1 MIKGNFKHCKDLAQ
15 FNKEIRMLH
24 ETGDGGRSTHGPG
37 YCNHHDEI
45 IKLAPECESYRELG
59 VMQGATSACA
69 AVAGI
74 LDQQLIDIEDY
85 QWTPYKHLWDNFEG
99 LKYVYHKKSS
109 LTPQM
114 INLPNVDMMLS
125 DSYHNYDHVIKE
137 LKIHAQTVNKYIIF
151 HDTSLPD
158 DRVYRAVTDFC
169 MTNSAWQVIRRDE
182 NSVGFTTIKRI

>member
-1 MIKGNFKHCKDLAQ
+1 MIKGDFKHCKDLAQ
-15 FNKEIRMLH
+15 FNKEIRILQ
-24 ETGDGGRSTHGPG
+24 ETPDGNSHGAG

-45 IKLAPECESYRELG
+45 IKLASECESYRELG

-114 INLPNVDMMLS
+114 VNLPKVDLMLV
-125 DSYHNYDHVIKE
+125 DSMHNYGHVREE

-151 HDTSLPD
+151 HDTSKPTD
-158 DRVYRAVTDFC
+158 QVYRAVTNFC

>member
-1 MIKGNFKHCKDLAQ
+1 MIKGDFKHCKDLAQ
-15 FNKEIRMLH
+15 FNKEIRILH
-24 ETGDGGRSTHGPG
+24 ETDDGERSTHGPG

-45 IKLAPECESYRELG
+45 KRLAPECESYRELG

-114 INLPNVDMMLS
+114 INLPKVDLMLV
-125 DSYHNYDHVIKE
+125 DSMHNYGHVTQE

-151 HDTSLPD
+151 HDTSKPTD
-158 DRVYRAVTDFC
+158 QVYRAVTDFC

-182 NSVGFTTIKRI
+182 NSVGFATIKRI